1 MQKSNTMRWSY
12 PRMDSDN
19 NDSKIVGHRSR
30 TSAPA
35 LLSSAVNM
43 SATLF
48 ESAYH
53 DVRVFAEDGRHG
65 GSVQRICKGVGEID
79 GDMGGVGIFLCRL
92 EVPDS
97 RQGLEGLGRGGSGDC
112 LRGVS
117 VSAIMRSR
125 HTYLDE
131 GVRYAGDMACV
142 AHVEGLEA
150 DSQFCLH
157 EVLAI
162 FMRLPLEYSRA

>member
-1 MQKSNTMRWSY
+1 
-12 PRMDSDN
+12 MDGDN
-19 NDSKIVGHRSR
+19 NDSKIVGPRSR
-30 TSAPA
+30 SSAPA
-35 LLSSAVNM
+35 LLSSTVNM

-79 GDMGGVGIFLCRL
+79 GYMSGVGIFLCRL

-112 LRGVS
+112 LRSVS

-142 AHVEGLEA
+142 AHIERLEA

-162 FMRLPLEYSRA
+162 FMRLPLEYTRA